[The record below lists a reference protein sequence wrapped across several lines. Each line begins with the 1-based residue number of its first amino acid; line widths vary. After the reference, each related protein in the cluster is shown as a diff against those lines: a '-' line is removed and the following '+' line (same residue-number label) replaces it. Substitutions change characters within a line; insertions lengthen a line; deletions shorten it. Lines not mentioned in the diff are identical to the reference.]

1 MAKKVSKTQRVEHH
15 IEGRIVVLCTYIS
28 VCMTFEIRAYNK
40 INLSSNNLT
49 PFRFSVFDNF
59 VKTFDNGIS
68 YLLYVCIALIYPKFC
83 GPNRRK
89 CSLFETLI
97 CQRAN
102 FSNESQT

>member
-15 IEGRIVVLCTYIS
+15 IEGRIVVLCTYAY
-28 VCMTFEIRAYNK
+28 VCMTFEIRAYPK
-40 INLSSNNLT
+40 IILSANNLN
-49 PFRFSVFDNF
+49 PFRFSVFDDF

-68 YLLYVCIALIYPKFC
+68 YLLYVCIALIFPKFC